1 MKRFAALA
9 LICALIITTLTG
21 CGQASVKQND
31 LPDAEFTGGE
41 YGLSVAVLYNGES
54 NDGVWEDTFSR
65 LEQPLLL
72 GLEADAV
79 DVSGGYGLSGYDIL
93 YLDESIMTAS
103 GADTL
108 RE

>member
-72 GLEADAV
+72 GP
-79 DVSGGYGLSGYDIL
+79 GGRRGGR
-93 YLDESIMTAS
+93 
-103 GADTL
+103 L
-108 RE
+108 RRLWPLRI